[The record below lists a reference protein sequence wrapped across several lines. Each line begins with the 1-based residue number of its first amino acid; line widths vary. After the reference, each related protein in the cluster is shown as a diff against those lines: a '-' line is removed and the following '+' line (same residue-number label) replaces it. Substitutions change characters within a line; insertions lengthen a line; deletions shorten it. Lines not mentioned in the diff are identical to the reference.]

1 MCFPEIGS
9 LKIKHLITV
18 TYETQKEFGRKKKPK
33 KVTLELKLFAIVPN
47 KNGQISANYASKK

>member
-9 LKIKHLITV
+9 LKIKHLITI
-18 TYETQKEFGRKKKPK
+18 TYETQKEFGRKKNLQKA
-33 KVTLELKLFAIVPN
+33 TLELKLFAIVPN